1 MPNSQQFVE
10 GLRITLPTLLLD
22 KNRVMGNIRGMK
34 QKADQVILPIHSCLT
49 ADLYRSYRTLEGK
62 KIERRQSNDQG

>member
-1 MPNSQQFVE
+1 MANFRQPLEALHSTHP
-10 GLRITLPTLLLD
+10 ILLLD
-22 KNRVMGNIRGMK
+22 KNRVMGNIRRMK

-49 ADLYRSYRTLEGK
+49 ADLYRFYLTLDRK

>member
-1 MPNSQQFVE
+1 MANFRQPLEALHST
-10 GLRITLPTLLLD
+10 RPTLLLD
-22 KNRVMGNIRGMK
+22 KNRVMGNRRMK

-49 ADLYRSYRTLEGK
+49 ADPYRFYLTLDKK

>member
-1 MPNSQQFVE
+1 MPNFQHSLE
-10 GLRITLPTLLLD
+10 GLHLTRPTLLLD

-34 QKADQVILPIHSCLT
+34 QKADQVILPVHSCLT